1 MSSIDRYI
9 VERNAT
15 QVRTAF
21 AGIVKLAKEKGITR
35 VTLIVPKK
43 GGWEHTIVGEF
54 LGAGAAKALTKGQ
67 SVTLV
72 EGVTMVL
79 ESPQTFRPTAGQGVL
94 VGVHISTKEMAKLD
108 DAWGAQAILFLP
120 WSDIESQEWKATWHP
135 KTFGQKASEVP
146 ASTLPQP
153 VQEALV
159 RLTES
164 INLGTGLTHPLDKK
178 HAERTFD
185 KLRSD
190 GHSFDPTEV
199 RRWAQR
205 NNWSSSAA
213 ADLEAVAR
221 RRAT

>member
-1 MSSIDRYI
+1 VASIDRYI
-9 VERNAT
+9 VERNDT

-21 AGIVKLAKEKGITR
+21 AGIVKLVKEKGITR

-43 GGWEHTIVGEF
+43 GGWEHSIVGEF
-54 LGAGAAKALTKGQ
+54 LGARVAKALAKGQ

-72 EGVTMVL
+72 EGVTMLL
-79 ESPQTFRPTAGQGVL
+79 ESPQTFRPTAGQGLL
-94 VGVHISTKEMAKLD
+94 VGVHISIKEMAKLD

-135 KTFGQKASEVP
+135 ETFGQKGPDAP
-146 ASTLPQP
+146 ANALSQP
-153 VQEALV
+153 VQEALG

-178 HAERTFD
+178 HAEQTFD

-190 GHSFDPTEV
+190 GCSFDPVEV

-205 NNWSSSAA
+205 NNWSSKAA
-213 ADLEAVAR
+213 ADLEEVAR
-221 RRAT
+221 RRAS

>member
-1 MSSIDRYI
+1 MVSTSLMVDTSSHPRAQLHRC
-9 VERNAT
+9 VERSAY
-15 QVRTAF
+15 
-21 AGIVKLAKEKGITR
+21 
-35 VTLIVPKK
+35 
-43 GGWEHTIVGEF
+43 
-54 LGAGAAKALTKGQ
+54 
-67 SVTLV
+67 
-72 EGVTMVL
+72 
-79 ESPQTFRPTAGQGVL
+79 
-94 VGVHISTKEMAKLD
+94 
-108 DAWGAQAILFLP
+108 
-120 WSDIESQEWKATWHP
+120 ESQEWKATWHP
-135 KTFGQKASEVP
+135 KTFGQKGSEVP
-146 ASTLPQP
+146 ASTLSQP

-164 INLGTGLTHPLDKK
+164 INLGTGFTHPLDKK

-221 RRAT
+221 RRAN